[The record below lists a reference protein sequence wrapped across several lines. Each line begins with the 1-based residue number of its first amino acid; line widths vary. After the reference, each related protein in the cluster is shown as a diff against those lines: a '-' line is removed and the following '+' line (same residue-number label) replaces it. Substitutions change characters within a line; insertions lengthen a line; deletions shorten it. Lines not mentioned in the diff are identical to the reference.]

1 MHKAT
6 LHALA
11 IHKRQSDKPDTKL
24 DGSSMC
30 SAEDKV
36 GGGRRERGR
45 ERGRRGGGR
54 EGRREV
60 GGEREREGGWIEERE
75 PRITHLIFRWKIFN
89 RLLHHSTAVGLETKH
104 NHVTLQMLAEFLN
117 LVRVSKLEEF
127 LDYIVTK

>member
-1 MHKAT
+1 MISLIPSWMGLQCAVQK
-6 LHALA
+6 
-11 IHKRQSDKPDTKL
+11 IKW
-24 DGSSMC
+24 
-30 SAEDKV
+30 E
-36 GGGRRERGR
+36 GGGEREGG
-45 ERGRRGGGR
+45 EGGR

-60 GGEREREGGWIEERE
+60 GGEREREGRREVGGEREREGGGIEERE

-89 RLLHHSTAVGLETKH
+89 RLLHHSTAVCLETKH